1 MYNVTTNSGSRR
13 SVKEIVKI
21 RAVAFVAFVG
31 VGLSAY
37 LCFTVL
43 SLDEGTPDM
52 QEVSHAI
59 REGANGFLTQQ
70 SPEAEAWHVE
80 ICIPIAGLQIRGSKF
95 EISKFKLKF
104 PNSFSP

>member
-1 MYNVTTNSGSRR
+1 MYKVTTNSGSRR

-95 EISKFKLKF
+95 EISKFTIIL
-104 PNSFSP
+104 